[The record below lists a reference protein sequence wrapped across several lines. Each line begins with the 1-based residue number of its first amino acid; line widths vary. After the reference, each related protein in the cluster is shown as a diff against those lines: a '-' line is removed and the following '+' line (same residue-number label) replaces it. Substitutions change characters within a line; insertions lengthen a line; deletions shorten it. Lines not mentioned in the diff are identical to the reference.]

1 MRQGTPKPMTVTGD
15 LQVTNTSTLTLYS
28 YANPTNALQ
37 VIRIINVPN
46 GYFEKVIF
54 PKQRLLF
61 ETQPEAELEVYA
73 SQQGQAVLE
82 KKIRVVCLRVQQH
95 TSR

>member
-1 MRQGTPKPMTVTGD
+1 M
-15 LQVTNTSTLTLYS
+15 TNTPILTLYS
-28 YANPTNALQ
+28 YANLTNALQ